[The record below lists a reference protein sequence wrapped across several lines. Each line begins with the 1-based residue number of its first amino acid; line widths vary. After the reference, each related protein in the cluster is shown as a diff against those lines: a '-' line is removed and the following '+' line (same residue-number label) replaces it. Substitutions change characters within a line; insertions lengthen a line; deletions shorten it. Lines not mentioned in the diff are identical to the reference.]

1 MHLPRN
7 TRRFFSLLLSNTC
20 RVALVLLVLAIPA
33 LSIPE
38 KSRSNVVCQGQLS
51 VEHRLTLANKLRRIT
66 GWSKLGFSSDGALQ
80 VGSMAA
86 VGGSQTARELITRVI
101 KGPNVIVLEDASNR
115 TDVVFCRVVQ
125 ARWKDSKPDH
135 PPAYVV
141 LIDFADFEKIMG
153 DRRALDAFNV
163 GWGLLH
169 EFEHVASD
177 SPDAEEPGEAGECE
191 THINQMRREC
201 DLPERADYFFT
212 LFPLNASSDF
222 KTRFVRLSFVEAI
235 SVKKQ
240 KRYWLVWDAD
250 LVGGIEKKEQIAS
263 VLR

>member
-1 MHLPRN
+1 MHQPRS
-7 TRRFFSLLLSNTC
+7 TRRFFSLLLSDTC
-20 RVALVLLVLAIPA
+20 RVVLVLLALAIPA

-38 KSRSNVVCQGQLS
+38 KSRSNVVCQEQLS
-51 VEHRLTLANKLRRIT
+51 IEHRLGLANNLRRIT

-80 VGSMAA
+80 VGGAA
-86 VGGSQTARELITRVI
+86 ALGGSQTARDLITQVI
-101 KGPNVIVLEDASNR
+101 KGPNIIVLEDASNR

-125 ARWKDSKPDH
+125 AQWKDSELDH

-141 LIDFADFEKIMG
+141 LIDFADFEKVMG
-153 DRRALDAFNV
+153 DRRAMDAFNV

-169 EFEHVASD
+169 EFEHVASN
-177 SPDAEEPGEAGECE
+177 SSDAEEADETGECE
-191 THINQMRREC
+191 AHINQMRREC

-240 KRYWLVWDAD
+240 KRYWLIWDAD
-250 LVGGIEKKEQIAS
+250 LVGGIDKKEQIAS